1 MNMTNINLTP
11 ILQALIGLLAALI
24 TYKLVPWLRE
34 KTTREQAERYAA
46 AVRVAVFAAEQI
58 FGAGHGAE
66 KMDYAIRY
74 LRDKGFEVDS
84 REIEGAVGQFINAL
98 NWDFGAETVEKD
110 EETEKTEE

>member
-34 KTTREQAERYAA
+34 RTTREQAERYAA
-46 AVRVAVFAAEQI
+46 AVKVAVFAAEQI

-66 KMDYAIRY
+66 KMNYAISY
-74 LRDKGFEVDS
+74 LRDRGFDVDS
-84 REIEGAVGQFINAL
+84 REIEGAVGEFINSL
-98 NWDFGAETVEKD
+98 NWDFED
-110 EETEKTEE
+110 EPDEPDEAQ